1 MGERDDDALVA
12 DRGAV
17 ASKEGGTAVTEDRDT
32 KVRRLRM
39 RSMRRGIR
47 EMDLI
52 LIAFS
57 DLALAG
63 MSEPDLALY
72 DALLSE
78 NDHDLYLWIAGQSP
92 APERYIAL
100 VERISAIATGLTR
113 PA

>member
-1 MGERDDDALVA
+1 VN
-12 DRGAV
+12 
-17 ASKEGGTAVTEDRDT
+17 EDRET

-57 DLALAG
+57 EAALAS
-63 MSEPDLALY
+63 MTDDELALY

-78 NDHDLYLWIAGQSP
+78 NDHDLYLWIAGQQETP
-92 APERYIAL
+92 PPYAAL
-100 VERISAIATGLTR
+100 VSRIGKMASGLTR